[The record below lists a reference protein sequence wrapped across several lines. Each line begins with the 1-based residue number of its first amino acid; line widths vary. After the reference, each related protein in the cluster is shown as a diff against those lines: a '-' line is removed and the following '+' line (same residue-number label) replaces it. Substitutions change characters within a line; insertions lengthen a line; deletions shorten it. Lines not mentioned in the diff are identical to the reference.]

1 MRVKVLRR
9 GDGTTV
15 LLVHPDTLDEY
26 GRALSALARRA
37 GDGPA
42 AGRAGH
48 TSYVMTTA
56 EQRHRWKLP
65 DLAAFGGAPVVDE
78 PRALALLREHAT
90 WPGAPAALDAPRDR
104 SSAIEARRALATPTA
119 RLDGALGA
127 LGPRRRRCADD
138 GVEVREARPTSADRL
153 SRAALGDNRWEP
165 PCDSNASSP
174 TNSIR
179 SRRRSTTFRRWRRCS
194 QTTASTASSWTTTGK
209 ARISSH
215 STRTAPR
222 RSGCNSSPA
231 SSSTRST
238 KARTCISPSLS
249 TGVGT
254 SCRTTS

>member
-42 AGRAGH
+42 TGRAGH

-90 WPGAPAALDAPRDR
+90 WPGAPAALDAPRGR
-104 SSAIEARRALATPTA
+104 NSALEALRALSVPAVDNLPEFE
-119 RLDGALGA
+119 
-127 LGPRRRRCADD
+127 P
-138 GVEVREARPTSADRL
+138 
-153 SRAALGDNRWEP
+153 LGDRG
-165 PCDSNASSP
+165 
-174 TNSIR
+174 
-179 SRRRSTTFRRWRRCS
+179 RRERFR
-194 QTTASTASSWTTTGK
+194 K
-209 ARISSH
+209 AQ
-215 STRTAPR
+215 
-222 RSGCNSSPA
+222 
-231 SSSTRST
+231 
-238 KARTCISPSLS
+238 
-249 TGVGT
+249 VG
-254 SCRTTS
+254 